1 MKKVLKI
8 VGAIVVLLIFVA
20 IIMSTVFM
28 TGLDKG
34 KNIAVGTIDASNI
47 ADGTYEGHFD
57 LNRWTNTLAVTIKDH
72 KVTNIAILKDVVFKL
87 DAVSKGVFEE
97 VITKQ
102 SLAIDVQSGATVTT
116 KAYLKAIEDALKG
129 N

>member
-8 VGAIVVLLIFVA
+8 IGAIVVLLVFIA
-20 IIMSTVFM
+20 LIMSTVFM

-34 KNIAVGTIDASNI
+34 KKAAIGTINVSSI
-47 ADGTYEGHFD
+47 ADGTYEGHYD
-57 LNRWTNTLAVTIKDH
+57 LHRWTNTLAVTLKDH
-72 KVTNIAILKDVVFKL
+72 KITNIAILKDVVFKL

-97 VITKQ
+97 VIAKQ
-102 SLAIDVQSGATVTT
+102 SLAIDIQSGATVTT
-116 KAYLKAIEDALKG
+116 KAYLKSIEDALKG